1 MNFST
6 VIRDTLL
13 PFTWGTGIVLSIIL
27 LEIFF
32 GKWKFLENEVL
43 DRQVKGKKEG
53 ETCWM
58 IEV

>member
-27 LEIFF
+27 LENFF
-32 GKWKFLENEVL
+32 GNWKFLGNEVL